1 VEKKKGNKGEKR
13 ENFNNFL
20 IISQARAA
28 VALSAAQ
35 ATEARGPSC

>member
-28 VALSAAQ
+28 VALSAQ
-35 ATEARGPSC
+35 ATEARDPSC